1 MKYYEPCYEACGKCE
16 YGGNNINNN
25 CILCEFGY
33 IPIKGINNTFNCMI
47 KCPYYF
53 YYTKFGQYKCSKLTV
68 CPEDYYLLIREKD
81 QCIEDC
87 SKDNE
92 YKYQYNGECFKECP
106 ENSININDSYMCLD
120 NNVNLCSLSKK
131 EILVKNEVIT
141 EEEIEKLAKSYLKEF
156 FYTDNHISLF
166 LYNNYEIAI
175 YKNYQC
181 ILSLSLNIPSVYLG
195 DCYEK
200 IKENYTIND
209 NLILAIISQRI
220 KDINYPII
228 VSFFVY
234 SPFNG
239 NQLNISNVCQNE
251 KLSVEEDISLK
262 IEDKDKYYF
271 IEYLTKQNI
280 DVFNLSSDFYTDIC
294 FYFNSPIKKDIALK
308 DRIKLFF
315 PNITLCENGCT
326 IKGINSTSMKA
337 ECNCKI
343 NNLISNNFLSNNL
356 WVKSQVD
363 QIEELLDQSNIN
375 ILKCGSNLFKFG
387 KISSYIGSYI
397 MFSLLI
403 IQIIITLLYFLT
415 SIKPL
420 KIYIFSILNAYL
432 LYLKKKEN
440 NPPKKKKKV
449 LITGNIKKGNNNTS
463 KKYEYKSSNT
473 EYLKSMNSNMKNK
486 VLTILNSNRD
496 LLKSNNA
503 YKNVKNSKS
512 KFSFLPKLNNNK
524 KDKKYLNTKRE
535 STINKKNTYDI
546 ILDDYLETDFQ
557 DMAFDEVIKREKR
570 SFCEYFKEQIKLNLI
585 IINVIFKNEPFRP
598 RTIKLLLLIIDIV
611 LYLFIN
617 ALFINEEYISN
628 LFHSTNESFFS
639 FIPNTINRMFYASL
653 VKVIVSYIIYCFFIE
668 EKSIKGILNDKNNTE
683 KLIKIKID
691 KIMHQALKRFIY
703 FIIFSYIITLFI
715 LYYITCFNYRY
726 YYITIEWI
734 KSSIFIFISIQILN
748 ILIIFV
754 ESSLRYLSFKANSEK
769 IYKLSLFFA

>member
-1 MKYYEPCYEACGKCE
+1 M
-16 YGGNNINNN
+16 
-25 CILCEFGY
+25 
-33 IPIKGINNTFNCMI
+33 
-47 KCPYYF
+47 
-53 YYTKFGQYKCSKLTV
+53 
-68 CPEDYYLLIREKD
+68 
-81 QCIEDC
+81 
-87 SKDNE
+87 
-92 YKYQYNGECFKECP
+92 
-106 ENSININDSYMCLD
+106 
-120 NNVNLCSLSKK
+120 
-131 EILVKNEVIT
+131 
-141 EEEIEKLAKSYLKEF
+141 
-156 FYTDNHISLF
+156 
-166 LYNNYEIAI
+166 
-175 YKNYQC
+175 
-181 ILSLSLNIPSVYLG
+181 
-195 DCYEK
+195 
-200 IKENYTIND
+200 
-209 NLILAIISQRI
+209 
-220 KDINYPII
+220 
-228 VSFFVY
+228 
-234 SPFNG
+234 
-239 NQLNISNVCQNE
+239 
-251 KLSVEEDISLK
+251 
-262 IEDKDKYYF
+262 
-271 IEYLTKQNI
+271 
-280 DVFNLSSDFYTDIC
+280 
-294 FYFNSPIKKDIALK
+294 
-308 DRIKLFF
+308 
-315 PNITLCENGCT
+315 
-326 IKGINSTSMKA
+326 KGINSTTMKL
-337 ECNCKI
+337 ECDCKI

-387 KISSYIGSYI
+387 KISSYVGSYI

-420 KIYIFSILNAYL
+420 KIYIFTLLNSYL
-432 LYLKKKEN
+432 IYAKKKEN

-449 LITGNIKKGNNNTS
+449 LMTGYIKNGSNNTS

-496 LLKSNNA
+496 LLKPNNA
-503 YKNVKNSKS
+503 YKNIKNSKS
-512 KFSFLPKLNNNK
+512 KFSFLPKLKNN
-524 KDKKYLNTKRE
+524 KKYLNTKRE

-668 EKSIKGILNDKNNTE
+668 EKTIKGILNNKNNTE

-726 YYITIEWI
+726 YYIIIEWI

-748 ILIIFV
+748 ILIIFA
-754 ESSLRYLSFKANSEK
+754 ESSLRYLSFKTNSEK
-769 IYKLSLFFA
+769 IYKLSLFLA